1 MFASPFEPCPTN
13 FSLSLVSAMD
23 FFRPPPDK
31 LKFVARFCN
40 GILSPTRDKLQF
52 VARFCNGL
60 LSATPDKLQFVAR
73 FCNGL
78 LSATR
83 DKLKFVGQGSVFR
96 RLRRCLF
103 QRLIS
108 SLRLLVHLLLISA
121 L

>member
-60 LSATPDKLQFVAR
+60 LSATPDKL
-73 FCNGL
+73 
-78 LSATR
+78 
-83 DKLKFVGQGSVFR
+83 KFVGQGSVFR